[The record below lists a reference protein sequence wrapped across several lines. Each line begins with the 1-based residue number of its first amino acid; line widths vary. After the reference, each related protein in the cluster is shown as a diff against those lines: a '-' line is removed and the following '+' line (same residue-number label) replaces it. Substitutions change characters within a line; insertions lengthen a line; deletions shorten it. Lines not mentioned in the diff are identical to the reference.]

1 MDGPL
6 QSLFCVGL
14 LTLPLVLLAT
24 GCSPAKP
31 TASDVLRPVKTM
43 VVAEGAETHIRTFPG
58 KVEASRKVELAF
70 KVPGIIIELPIMEGQ
85 KVAKGD
91 VIVQLRPDEFKA
103 RGVLKAQLDSAR
115 AVLDGL
121 LAGDRPEQRLGLE
134 GAVRAAAAKVANA
147 RSEYGGAAR
156 LMPSNAIA
164 RVEYERI
171 RTNLQVAAEDH
182 KAAI

>member
-1 MDGPL
+1 MTKPNRNIRMDGPL

-91 VIVQLRPDEFKA
+91 VIAQLRPDEFKA
-103 RGVLKAQLDSAR
+103 RGSAQSATRQRPRR
-115 AVLDGL
+115 AGWPPSRGSTGTA
-121 LAGDRPEQRLGLE
+121 LATRR
-134 GAVRAAAAKVANA
+134 
-147 RSEYGGAAR
+147 GGA
-156 LMPSNAIA
+156 SGSG
-164 RVEYERI
+164 
-171 RTNLQVAAEDH
+171 
-182 KAAI
+182 

>member
-91 VIVQLRPDEFKA
+91 VIAQLRPDEFKA
-103 RGVLKAQLDSAR
+103 RGSAQSTTRQRPRR
-115 AVLDGL
+115 AGWPPGRGSTGT
-121 LAGDRPEQRLGLE
+121 ALGT
-134 GAVRAAAAKVANA
+134 R
-147 RSEYGGAAR
+147 RGGA
-156 LMPSNAIA
+156 SGSG
-164 RVEYERI
+164 
-171 RTNLQVAAEDH
+171 
-182 KAAI
+182 